1 MAGRAGQLP
10 DRRGVGGR
18 GVTIFQCLA
27 TRRAGML
34 KKAGSRLRDSASFNG
49 VELTQPLAR
58 IFDNPC
64 TGHRQGHPDLPR
76 GVLARLPHGGRH
88 RAAPQEDPVP
98 LPLDG
103 RGRED
108 VQVERSDRFFGLI
121 LY

>member
-18 GVTIFQCLA
+18 GGSIFQCLA
-27 TRRAGML
+27 ARRP
-34 KKAGSRLRDSASFNG
+34 SD
-49 VELTQPLAR
+49 
-58 IFDNPC
+58 
-64 TGHRQGHPDLPR
+64 RQGHPGLPR
-76 GVLARLPHGGRH
+76 GVLARISHGGRH

-121 LY
+121 LYYPPSMF